1 MPRTC
6 TICIHPQRAAI
17 DAALVSGGP
26 YRRIAL
32 RFAASPD
39 SVNRHKA
46 HIPGALARAHEAG
59 EVIRADDLLSKLRR
73 YEQTAERIERDAE
86 RNDDRRTALLAID
99 KLLKIAQLMA
109 EMTGELRQ
117 RQREDDADPLTAL
130 PRERQIALLESA
142 LHAARAG

>member
-6 TICIHPQRAAI
+6 SICIHPQRAAI
-17 DAALVSGGP
+17 DSALVASEP

-32 RFAASPD
+32 RFATSPD
-39 SVNRHKA
+39 AVNRHKA
-46 HIPGALARAHEAG
+46 HIPGALATAHEAG
-59 EVIRADDLLSKLRR
+59 EVARADGLLAKLRR

-86 RNDDRRTALLAID
+86 RNDDWRMALLAID
-99 KLLKIAQLMA
+99 KLLRIAQLMA

-117 RQREDDADPLTAL
+117 REGADPLAAM
-130 PRERQIALLESA
+130 PREQQIALLESA